1 MIYVLCVILVISVTA
16 NIVSGIFIRNAMI
29 KVESYD
35 VFFAEMQSR
44 IVGIINTMKAIDIR
58 GSFQSDDE
66 VGSTFQQMNALVES
80 LDVFLL
86 EPKELDATKE

>member
-1 MIYVLCVILVISVTA
+1 VANCVAVLFV
-16 NIVSGIFIRNAMI
+16 RNAMI

-35 VFFAEMQSR
+35 QFFAEIQTR
-44 IVGIINTMKAIDIR
+44 ITAAINTMKAIDIR

-66 VGSTFQQMNALVES
+66 VGGVFEQMYALVES

-86 EPKELDATKE
+86 EPTDEETNAPKE